1 MKTGDRISEG
11 YYGKLLSAKAHFE
24 VPGRIAWIFQ
34 RVQGST
40 ILDIGC
46 SQGIVSIL
54 LARAGKKVTGIDI
67 DGDSIEYAK
76 EELAAESDST
86 RERLTLIHGDALQ
99 QAFEEH
105 SFDTVIIEQLI
116 EYVPEPEALLDL
128 ARRVCKPDGRV
139 IITTPFGLPEHPD
152 HERTFYL
159 YGFAVLVSHF
169 YILRELDIVGKYIAF
184 LGEPQKTKGTDL
196 RQKSMISQEWH
207 RKIHHLSEREFEQ
220 VEIMHRIILSAR
232 SSLITVLQDRI
243 EDYKANKQALQSTI
257 EGLKNRVDDLKND
270 KQTLQNRIIRLQNEH
285 SEKIKALRA
294 SVTFR
299 VGEVLV
305 SAVRPSKAT
314 IALPFRLWRIYRNYK
329 SKRGYRSILAGK
341 KVKNG

>member
-1 MKTGDRISEG
+1 MKTGDRTSEG
-11 YYGKLLSAKAHFE
+11 YYGKHLNTKAYFDASE
-24 VPGRIAWIFQ
+24 RRAWICQ
-34 RVQGST
+34 QVLGST
-40 ILDIGC
+40 VLDIGC

-54 LARAGKKVTGIDI
+54 LARAGKNVTGIDI
-67 DGDSIEYAK
+67 DGDSIEYAR

-99 QAFEEH
+99 QAFEGN

-128 ARRVCKPDGRV
+128 ARRVCESNGRV

-159 YGFAVLVSHF
+159 YRFAVLVSHF
-169 YILRELDIVGKYIAF
+169 YILKELDIVGKYIVF
-184 LGEPQKTKGTDL
+184 SGESPKTNDTNLSKTPV
-196 RQKSMISQEWH
+196 INQEWH
-207 RKIHHLSEREFEQ
+207 RRIHQLSEREFEQ
-220 VEIMHRIILSAR
+220 SEIMHRIILSER
-232 SSLITVLQDRI
+232 SSLIAVLQDRM
-243 EDYKANKQALQSTI
+243 EDYKADKRALQNRI
-257 EGLKNRVDDLKND
+257 EGLRNRIEDLKNRIESLKSD
-270 KQTLQNRIIRLQNEH
+270 KQTLQNKIIRLR
-285 SEKIKALRA
+285 EKIEAMRA

-314 IALPFRLWRIYRNYK
+314 IALPFGLWRIYRD
-329 SKRGYRSILAGK
+329 YRSK
-341 KVKNG
+341 TPHP